1 MIEAVIFDLDGVLV
15 STDDFH
21 YEAWS
26 EMAQEEGIPFDQK
39 NYQRLRGVS
48 RMNCVDIILEKSTR
62 MYTDKEKQELA
73 ERKNRYYLKKIE
85 RLSDNHLMPG
95 AKETVQ
101 RLKANGL
108 KVALG
113 SSSKNAKTILK
124 RLKMDALF
132 DAIAD
137 GNDITHSK
145 PNPEVFLLAAN
156 RMGVAPENCLV
167 VEDADSGVEAAIKG
181 KMKVLGI
188 GAARTNPRATITARD
203 LSQIDLIQFIANQR

>member
-1 MIEAVIFDLDGVLV
+1 M
-15 STDDFH
+15 
-21 YEAWS
+21 
-26 EMAQEEGIPFDQK
+26 
-39 NYQRLRGVS
+39 
-48 RMNCVDIILEKSTR
+48 
-62 MYTDKEKQELA
+62 A
-73 ERKNRYYLKKIE
+73 ERKNRYYLKKVE
-85 RLSDNHLMPG
+85 RLSDDHFMPG

-137 GNDITHSK
+137 GNDIKHSK

-181 KMKVLGI
+181 RMKVLGI

-203 LSQIDLIQFIANQR
+203 LSQIDLIQFIADQR